1 MRVQARL
8 EEAQTHITGLE
19 EQNQELQQTNT
30 TLTEDIA
37 HLRKQNEEQASEVA
51 NLRSRANLS
60 QKHWI
65 EERDELIAREAAA
78 REEFDN
84 ANQAMQD
91 WEALALNERSLHD
104 SLKERMAELE
114 EQVNSL
120 SEAYQK
126 ATSERDTNSQA
137 VDGLHKAL
145 QEVQNGMI
153 TKTDFVPSSL
163 TKLVQHVKLSVDNWL
178 KTIRPS

>member
-1 MRVQARL
+1 M
-8 EEAQTHITGLE
+8 E
-19 EQNQELQQTNT
+19 EQNQELQQHNT
-30 TLTEDIA
+30 TLTEELA
-37 HLRKQNEEQASEVA
+37 HLRKQNEEQASEIA
-51 NLRSRANLS
+51 NLRSRASLS

-65 EERDELIAREAAA
+65 DERDELIAREAAA

-137 VDGLHKAL
+137 VDGLQRAL
-145 QEVQNGMI
+145 QEVQNGMV
-153 TKTDFVPSSL
+153 TYNPFYNLSL
-163 TKLVQHVKLSVDNWL
+163 TNLFSTKS
-178 KTIRPS
+178 